1 MTTES
6 LANTVWLGKY
16 EKYQGL
22 PCVPLISLDTDT
34 RESFEKTF
42 HTNFRI
48 LERVPTANQTLKI
61 VGEFMELGG
70 NFPPKHNLATLES
83 FFPTADEFPHK
94 VGDVIR
100 VETIRKYLKCDMDSD
115 RKAVIGLKTGEYDNH
130 FVHKINWSSWQFIE
144 DQPHS
149 QKPETKPKQQEKQK
163 QTLVDRAEVMGIK
176 PKQQEQQAQIEAE
189 VKIDP
194 KSQNMQSQTD
204 GWLEEPETDDDLF
217 ADKKIVKVKDDRQLD
232 RDARQNNNSDQI
244 AGNIIVNLWEAGRF
258 PQLKAYTDIIH
269 IGKQVEIISKAIQ
282 GDDPKALEETYKK
295 FLQEQLGLAD
305 MMKWE

>member
-6 LANTVWLGKY
+6 LANIEWLGKW
-16 EKYQGL
+16 EKYAGM
-22 PCVPLISLDTDT
+22 PCVPLISLDTET
-34 RESFEKTF
+34 RETFEKTF

-48 LERVPTANQTLKI
+48 LERVPTSSQTLKI

-70 NFPPKHNLATLES
+70 NFPPKHNAATLES
-83 FFPTADEFPHK
+83 YFPTPDEFPHQ

-100 VETIRKYLKCDMDSD
+100 VETTRVYLKCDMDSE

-130 FVHKINWSSWQFIE
+130 FVHKINWGSWQFIE

-149 QKPETKPKQQEKQK
+149 QKPQTKPK
-163 QTLVDRAEVMGIK
+163 TLPDRAKVMGIK
-176 PKQQEQQAQIEAE
+176 SKQQAEAE

-194 KSQNMQSQTD
+194 KTQNIQSQTS
-204 GWLEEPETDDDLF
+204 GWGDEKTEDTLF

-244 AGNIIVNLWEAGRF
+244 AGNIIVKLWEAGRF
-258 PQLKAYTDIIH
+258 PQISRYSDIIA
-269 IGKQVEIISKAIQ
+269 IGKQVKVLSEVLQGGDIDSIEEDYINFIINT
-282 GDDPKALEETYKK
+282 GLEDK
-295 FLQEQLGLAD
+295 
-305 MMKWE
+305 MKWD